1 MAPNGA
7 GRFFFRL
14 IQTLPTFWAEWILIL
29 RIFSFGIC
37 WIPNFQISKI
47 SRFPE
52 NRSLF
57 VGRPFFRKLCASKN
71 DAEPYRRNILGPNF
85 QKHPLFQFTAPIFLQ
100 APNLWVRCRR
110 RFFSHKKRPIFLEAP
125 NLWVRCRGRFFSQ
138 KHGPHI
144 SGSPELGGG
153 RAHKKKMWGL

>member
-29 RIFSFGIC
+29 RSFIFYYLLD
-37 WIPNFQISKI
+37 PTISRFPGSYI

-57 VGRPFFRKLCASKN
+57 VGRPFFRKLSASKN
-71 DAEPYRRNILGPNF
+71 DAERYRRNILGPNF
-85 QKHPLFQFTAPIFLQ
+85 QKHPLFQFKGPRFLE
-100 APNLWVRCRR
+100 ALNLWVRCRR
-110 RFFSHKKRPIFLEAP
+110 RL
-125 NLWVRCRGRFFSQ
+125 FFSQ
-138 KHGPHI
+138 KNGPHI
-144 SGSPELGGG
+144 FGSPKLVGTLPQAPFFSEKWASSSLGQ
-153 RAHKKKMWGL
+153 L